1 MGPAE
6 GMASSA
12 GAYWVMTID
21 GHGFRTTVAVR
32 PRRAAT
38 IEGGVQAV
46 GNGNLEEGELERN
59 RPERDGQD
67 AAELLRN
74 ENPHSIANQL
84 KEAAEFWEVFD
95 DQAQPPS
102 PDRDGDHGD
111 GEEDAQA
118 DDFEAQVHG
127 LLMTEVDEHDV
138 ADRRYRLQG
147 KQPAHRLHHQGRR
160 PGGEEVYT
168 AVKALSQSRNT
179 VDLNRYQ
186 ECQGCGLKKVAVEKE
201 CRVCETPNE
210 EKDVEEIVV
219 EGIKSIT
226 REVQV
231 MNELRR
237 GLQQVIVDEVAM
249 SISSEGQTDACIRQ
263 LRRDAMWLDREDQ
276 HRPIW
281 SGQNRSSRRKIC
293 GFPRWKV
300 RLWCWRTLAH

>member
-1 MGPAE
+1 M
-6 GMASSA
+6 
-12 GAYWVMTID
+12 
-21 GHGFRTTVAVR
+21 R

-46 GNGNLEEGELERN
+46 KDGNLEGGGPERN
-59 RPERDGQD
+59 RLERDGQD
-67 AAELLRN
+67 AAELLHDG
-74 ENPHSIANQL
+74 NPHSIANQL

-102 PDRDGDHGD
+102 PDRG

-118 DDFEAQVHG
+118 DDFETQVHG
-127 LLMTEVDEHDV
+127 LLMTEVDEHEAV
-138 ADRRYRLQG
+138 DRRYRLQG

-168 AVKALSQSRNT
+168 AVKVLSKSRNT

-186 ECQGCGLKKVAVEKE
+186 ECQGCGLQKVAVERE
-201 CRVCETPNE
+201 RRVCETPKE
-210 EKDVEEIVV
+210 EKNVEEIVV

-226 REVQV
+226 KEVQV
-231 MNELRR
+231 MNELRQ

-249 SISSEGQTDACIRQ
+249 SIAPEGQADARIRQ
-263 LRRDAMWLDREDQ
+263 LRRDAVWLDRRIQEDQ
-276 HRPIW
+276 QEIAHIMKAVGTGEKEATPQEAEVLQTYLVGTKQILEEKDLCR
-281 SGQNRSSRRKIC
+281 
-293 GFPRWKV
+293 FPRWKV